1 MPSLGEFVK
10 TNFEI
15 SEDHDELE
23 QSFEIIAS
31 CIDIIFDAEDSW
43 SAADCTKKELLTWL
57 KVLVQDSSKRLKNS
71 LKPCLDRIRLRL
83 LILIQRLKMKLSWRD
98 CRVFS
103 GDYGSIDLE
112 SYYKINF
119 SLIQHHKYSLT
130 EIENLMPWERDIYLG
145 LLNQHIEEENLKA
158 QQQASM

>member
-1 MPSLGEFVK
+1 MKYPSLGEFVK

-43 SAADCTKKELLTWL
+43 SAVDCTKKELLLGW

-71 LKPCLDRIRLRL
+71 LKPCLD
-83 LILIQRLKMKLSWRD
+83 
-98 CRVFS
+98 
-103 GDYGSIDLE
+103 
-112 SYYKINF
+112 
-119 SLIQHHKYSLT
+119 
-130 EIENLMPWERDIYLG
+130 
-145 LLNQHIEEENLKA
+145 
-158 QQQASM
+158 